1 MKSLLVKS
9 YAKINICLGIE
20 GKRKDGY
27 HDLDMVML
35 PLELHDSILINKLN
49 APDNFVTI
57 DDFSNGLLNDDNVVS
72 KAIESLSV
80 KYKFNSKF
88 RVNIHKVI
96 PMEAGLAGGSSN
108 AAFTLKGINDYLK
121 LNASKEDLLEISR
134 KLGADVPYFLDCVP
148 ARCQG
153 IGEILTPITIKNDY
167 WVLIVKPEDGCSTKE
182 IYRLYDENP
191 EKPISSKDV
200 IDALAEGDDEKL
212 AKSVFNVL
220 EKPAISKVPEIQVI
234 KDKMKALGLN
244 IVLMSGSGSSV
255 FALSVDKKL
264 IKKAAHVFEKEY
276 DKVIVTKIRK

>member
-20 GKRKDGY
+20 GKREDGY
-27 HDLDMVML
+27 HNLDMVML
-35 PLELHDSILINKLN
+35 PLELHDSILINKLY

-72 KAIESLSV
+72 RAIDKLSE

-108 AAFTLKGINDYLK
+108 AAFTLKGVCDYLK
-121 LNASKEDLLEISR
+121 IQPEKEDLLNIAKE
-134 KLGADVPYFLDCVP
+134 LGADVPYFIDCVP

-153 IGEILTPITIKNDY
+153 IGEIITPITVKNDY
-167 WVLIVKPEDGCSTKE
+167 WVLIVKPEEGCSTKE
-182 IYRLYDENP
+182 IYHLYDEDP
-191 EKPISSKDV
+191 EKPHSSLEV
-200 IDALAEGDDEKL
+200 IEALENGDDEKL
-212 AKSVFNVL
+212 ASSVFNVL
-220 EKPAISKVPEIQVI
+220 EKPAISKIPEIQLI
-234 KDKMKALGLN
+234 KDKMHELGLK

-255 FALSVDKKL
+255 FALSTDKKL
-264 IKKAAHVFEKEY
+264 IKKAARAFEKEY